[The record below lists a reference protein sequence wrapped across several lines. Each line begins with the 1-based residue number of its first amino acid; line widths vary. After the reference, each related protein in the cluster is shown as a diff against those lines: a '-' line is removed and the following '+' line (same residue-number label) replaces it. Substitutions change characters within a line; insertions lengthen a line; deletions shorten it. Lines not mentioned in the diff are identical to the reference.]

1 MCIISNKVEKVAKTK
16 ILVGVNK
23 LDPTIQLTV
32 YCNSVSNNTD
42 GNAMILPVPNPHSV
56 RYHDLSNYK
65 DIFTDCNRCFSK
77 PIARSWSLNFNAK
90 SSNKSLEVFNVG
102 SYKVSLAKSLQD
114 LQRVDKNV
122 FNLSFNCGEMLSKEY
137 SNPIFGFIICKLA
150 KGKED
155 YHPFGYS
162 HEMIDNTVFIPT
174 KHYHEHNAPGDFF
187 NGFNSDFDNFADFN
201 NNNNNNSSNLTD
213 DWEHEIFLYNATG
226 KTNKV
231 LKDMYSNKNEFWT
244 EENHLKLNKF
254 DFDLGE
260 LLNFE
265 KYVIFGSKPNVD
277 LLGITCFEQNKKSLS
292 NSKILSF

>member
-23 LDPTIQLTV
+23 LNPTIQLTV

-42 GNAMILPVPNPHSV
+42 ANAMILPVLNPHTV
-56 RYHDLSNYK
+56 RFHDLSNYK
-65 DIFTDCNRCFSK
+65 DIFSDCNRCFSK
-77 PIARSWSLNFNAK
+77 SIARSWSLNSYAK
-90 SSNKSLEVFNVG
+90 GSNKTLEVFNVG

-174 KHYHEHNAPGDFF
+174 KHYHEHNALGDFF
-187 NGFNSDFDNFADFN
+187 NGFNSDFDSNFASFN
-201 NNNNNNSSNLTD
+201 NNDDNNLAD
-213 DWEHEIFLYNATG
+213 DWELEIFLYNVTG
-226 KTNKV
+226 RTNKV
-231 LKDMYSNKNEFWT
+231 LLDMYSNRNEFWT
-244 EENHLKLNKF
+244 GKDYIRSYLF

-265 KYVIFGSKPNVD
+265 KYQIFGSKPNVD
-277 LLGITCFEQNKKSLS
+277 LIGITCFEQNKKSLFNS
-292 NSKILSF
+292 NKYDF

>member
-1 MCIISNKVEKVAKTK
+1 MCIISNQVEKVAKTK

-23 LDPTIQLTV
+23 LDSSRQLTI

-42 GNAMILPVPNPHSV
+42 GNAMILPVPNPHTV
-56 RYHDLSNYK
+56 RYHDLTNYK
-65 DIFTDCNRCFSK
+65 DIFTDCNRCFYK
-77 PIARSWSLNFNAK
+77 PVARSWSLNSYSKGSTNA
-90 SSNKSLEVFNVG
+90 LEVFNVG
-102 SYKVSLAKSLQD
+102 SYKVSLAKSLKD

-162 HEMIDNTVFIPT
+162 HEMVDNTVFIPT
-174 KHYHEHNAPGDFF
+174 KHYHEHSNSGNFF
-187 NGFNSDFDNFADFN
+187 NGFNSDFDSNFASFN
-201 NNNNNNSSNLTD
+201 NNESSNLAD
-213 DWEHEIFLYNATG
+213 DWEHEIFLYNVTG

-231 LKDMYSNKNEFWT
+231 LLDMYSNRTESWT
-244 EENHLKLNKF
+244 GENYIRSYLF

-265 KYVIFGSKPNVD
+265 KYVIFGKKPNVD
-277 LLGITCFEQNKKSLS
+277 LLGITCFEQNKKSLF
-292 NSKILSF
+292 NSKNLII